1 MSRPIAKSNRASN
14 PKSNAVRLKAAAAEL
29 RDLLG
34 PARVLGPTRPRDPA
48 LRVRPGT
55 VAELCRAV
63 AALGAAGVAMFPQGG
78 GTHAADDD
86 GLPVNDAAVIEL
98 ADLNRIVEIN
108 EADRYVTV
116 EAGCTWAAL
125 DAALKARRVRA
136 GVRAPLVLAPGAAT
150 VGGAVST
157 NAVCLGS
164 GARGTANDAVLG
176 LDVVLADG
184 SLVET
189 GAAAAE
195 GRTPFLRHFGP
206 DLTGL
211 FLGDCGSFGIK
222 AHVTLPLCGLSAH
235 DACVSFAF
243 ERFEDVME
251 AQVAITR
258 LDVAAAHWALD
269 PACNDRLAARGIKFL
284 EGLTYTRDVI
294 ATAKVLVD
302 GHRTVMRGGWTLHVA
317 VEGDSERE
325 IELKLG
331 KVRRTLVPTAMK
343 ELPGAVAQQARG
355 QPFTAFAEWFGPS
368 QDAGWST
375 LHGLFPLSRAAEIAG
390 VTDEYFIRH
399 REAIARHGIDIATIT
414 VGLDRAVLIQ
424 PILRWTDPG
433 AAAKSA
439 AATLR
444 RDLALLWGA
453 FGASHFGLGTFYPY
467 AGALSSAA
475 LAMVR
480 AMKQTLDPKGLM
492 NPGALGLAQPKTM
505 ASLKFA
511 EFPQNLL
518 EDH

>member
-1 MSRPIAKSNRASN
+1 MSRPIAKASGKT
-14 PKSNAVRLKAAAAEL
+14 PAARLKAAAAEL
-29 RDLLG
+29 RALLG
-34 PARVLGPTRPRDPA
+34 AERVRAATRPQDPA
-48 LRVRPGT
+48 LTVRPGT
-55 VAELCRAV
+55 VAELSRAV
-63 AALGAAGVAMFPQGG
+63 AILGAAGVAMMPRGG
-78 GTHAADDD
+78 GTRTADGD
-86 GLPVNDAAVIEL
+86 GPSASDAAMI
-98 ADLNRIVEIN
+98 DLGDLTRIVEIN

-125 DAALKARRVRA
+125 DAALKSRRLRA
-136 GVRAPLVLAPGAAT
+136 GVRAPLVVSPGAAT
-150 VGGAVST
+150 VGGTVSA
-157 NAVCLGS
+157 NAAGLGS
-164 GARGTANDAVLG
+164 DTCGTVSDAVLG

-211 FLGDCGSFGIK
+211 FLGDCGAFGVK
-222 AHVTLPLCGLSAH
+222 AHVTLPLRGLPAH
-235 DACVSFAF
+235 EACVSFAF
-243 ERFEDVME
+243 ERFEDVIE
-251 AQVAITR
+251 AQVALAR
-258 LDVAAAHWALD
+258 LDVAAAQWALD
-269 PACNDRLAARGIKFL
+269 PACNDRLAARGFKFL

-325 IELKLG
+325 VELKLG
-331 KVRRTLVPTAMK
+331 KVRRTLVPVALK
-343 ELPGAVAQQARG
+343 ELPGTIAQQVRG
-355 QPFTAFAEWFGPS
+355 QPFSTLAEWFGPA

-399 REAIARHGIDIATIT
+399 REAVARHGIEVAYVT
-414 VGLDRAVLIQ
+414 VGLGNAVMIQ

-453 FGASHFGLGTFYPY
+453 FGSSHFGLGTFYPY
-467 AGALSSAA
+467 AGAVSSAA
-475 LAMVR
+475 LALAR
-480 AMKQTLDPKGLM
+480 ALKQALDPKGLM
-492 NPGALGLAQPKTM
+492 NPGALGLGPRAAP
-505 ASLKFA
+505 AAAKFA